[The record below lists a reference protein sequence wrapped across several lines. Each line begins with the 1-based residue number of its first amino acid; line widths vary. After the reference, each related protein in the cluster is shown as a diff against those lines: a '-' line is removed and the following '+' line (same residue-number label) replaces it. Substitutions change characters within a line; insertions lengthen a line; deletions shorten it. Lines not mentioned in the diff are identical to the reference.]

1 MDVKKLNE
9 NIAKIEK
16 SIENEELAD
25 GLDILAATLSH
36 ALALSIQS
44 GNFNRNK
51 LHEFFE
57 EMENRIMSATKND
70 NASGHNIGIRR
81 KD

>member
-1 MDVKKLNE
+1 MDAKKLSQ
-9 NIAKIEK
+9 NIAMIEK

-36 ALALSIQS
+36 ALILSIQS
-44 GNFNRNK
+44 GNFNRAR
-51 LHEFFE
+51 LHDFFE
-57 EMENRIMSATKND
+57 EMENRIMSATRDSNK
-70 NASGHNIGIRR
+70 NIGIKR

>member
-25 GLDILAATLSH
+25 GLDILAATLSQ

-57 EMENRIMSATKND
+57 EMENRIMSATRSDYPGK
-70 NASGHNIGIRR
+70 HNLGIKR

>member
-36 ALALSIQS
+36 ALVLSIQS
-44 GNFNRNK
+44 GNFNRAK

-57 EMENRIMSATKND
+57 EMENRIMSATSK
-70 NASGHNIGIRR
+70 NIGIKR

>member
-1 MDVKKLNE
+1 MNEEKLKT
-9 NIAKIEK
+9 NIARIEK

-36 ALALSIQS
+36 ALILSIQS
-44 GNFNRNK
+44 GNFNRAK
-51 LHEFFE
+51 LHDFFE
-57 EMENRIMSATKND
+57 EMENRIMSATRDSSK
-70 NASGHNIGIRR
+70 NIGIKR

>member
-1 MDVKKLNE
+1 MDEEKLKT
-9 NIAKIEK
+9 NIARIEK

-36 ALALSIQS
+36 ALILSIQS
-44 GNFNRNK
+44 GNFNRAK
-51 LHEFFE
+51 LHDFFE
-57 EMENRIMSATKND
+57 EMENRIMSATRDSSK
-70 NASGHNIGIRR
+70 NIGIKR